1 MINSVEIRVPFLGLE
16 LAEYI
21 NNLSYEYKINNQL
34 NDKSRVETK
43 WLLKNMLRNKYSD
56 DFIDRKKIG
65 FDFPLNDWIDD
76 EHLEF

>member
-1 MINSVEIRVPFLGLE
+1 MSSFLGLE

-21 NNLSYEYKINNQL
+21 NNLSYEYKINNHS

-56 DFIDRKKIG
+56 DFIDRK
-65 FDFPLNDWIDD
+65 NWI
-76 EHLEF
+76 